1 MTHIRT
7 LMDQMIQIDEGR
19 MKDIFSAD
27 EEGQSA
33 KQIAKALNLPL
44 ETVKK
49 ILGEESELK
58 EFSSSQLDIL
68 AKSYAGMS
76 GKTIGIDQ
84 ANKLRKIFDKIPD
97 SALSA
102 LRKKKIPFIS
112 GLALSRMISKGIP
125 VTEDADKETDID
137 KIKLAKEKDTDSAD
151 AQIITLK
158 GQLEL
163 LKQKLENEKNKVVKP
178 VANKETGE
186 VPLTVGIAHKYIK
199 DKKDKE
205 QEEVK
210 EENLEEKNTDK
221 YVWSDINKAMMSNG
235 FSPGMIIKVLNSL
248 RGKEL
253 KEDTVKEAPDPITY
267 GPDKVAKAMKIAV
280 TSDGQFSK
288 AVREIEKIGKDLSK
302 VSTIARALKTAN
314 EEKQMNEAKEK
325 EMYYLEYS
333 VDSSKEWVTG
343 PDRVPGK
350 PKAGP
355 DRALAGIEVEEQVKA
370 ETMEEA
376 FRYFKQVIMK
386 YTNRMKGKLKLNV
399 RFMGTFPRVS
409 AENKRGERLSQQLS
423 KDIARRTM
431 RNEDYSGAK
440 ETFERLYKT
449 KKENKQ

>member
-1 MTHIRT
+1 MKKDYFKSKPNSLEAMAKDMQIHTNESDYQDKFKSELGKTGKSGIGSMTPKEKTAFFTKIDKMHTAKNEIKEDVSVWEQAADDKEKLAKESKYLKVEDKDKAIPPIDKDNKPGVKIAKIRA
-7 LMDQMIQIDEGR
+7 
-19 MKDIFSAD
+19 MKD
-27 EEGQSA
+27 
-33 KQIAKALNLPL
+33 
-44 ETVKK
+44 T
-49 ILGEESELK
+49 
-58 EFSSSQLDIL
+58 
-68 AKSYAGMS
+68 
-76 GKTIGIDQ
+76 GKG
-84 ANKLRKIFDKIPD
+84 N
-97 SALSA
+97 
-102 LRKKKIPFIS
+102 
-112 GLALSRMISKGIP
+112 
-125 VTEDADKETDID
+125 DID

>member
-1 MTHIRT
+1 
-7 LMDQMIQIDEGR
+7 MDQMIQIDEGR

-163 LKQKLENEKNKVVKP
+163 LKQKLENEKNKAVKP
-178 VANKETGE
+178 EPNKETGE

-199 DKKDKE
+199 DKKEKE
-205 QEEVK
+205 EGKKEEVK
-210 EENLEEKNTDK
+210 EANDGDKRKDDPCWKGYKMVGMKDKGGKEVPNCVPMSKEELEEAGIKQEDVIHETLEEKNTDK

-314 EEKQMNEAKEK
+314 E
-325 EMYYLEYS
+325 
-333 VDSSKEWVTG
+333 
-343 PDRVPGK
+343 
-350 PKAGP
+350 
-355 DRALAGIEVEEQVKA
+355 
-370 ETMEEA
+370 
-376 FRYFKQVIMK
+376 
-386 YTNRMKGKLKLNV
+386 
-399 RFMGTFPRVS
+399 
-409 AENKRGERLSQQLS
+409 
-423 KDIARRTM
+423 
-431 RNEDYSGAK
+431 DYSGAK

>member
-1 MTHIRT
+1 
-7 LMDQMIQIDEGR
+7 MDQMIQIDEGR

-125 VTEDADKETDID
+125 VTEVTEDADKEGE
-137 KIKLAKEKDTDSAD
+137 KKPEIKKETAPKDNVDSLKD
-151 AQIITLK
+151 QITILK
-158 GQLEL
+158 T
-163 LKQKLENEKNKVVKP
+163 KLENEKNKAVKP
-178 VANKETGE
+178 EPNKETGE

-314 EEKQMNEAKEK
+314 E
-325 EMYYLEYS
+325 
-333 VDSSKEWVTG
+333 
-343 PDRVPGK
+343 
-350 PKAGP
+350 
-355 DRALAGIEVEEQVKA
+355 
-370 ETMEEA
+370 
-376 FRYFKQVIMK
+376 
-386 YTNRMKGKLKLNV
+386 
-399 RFMGTFPRVS
+399 
-409 AENKRGERLSQQLS
+409 
-423 KDIARRTM
+423 
-431 RNEDYSGAK
+431 DYSGAK

>member
-1 MTHIRT
+1 
-7 LMDQMIQIDEGR
+7 MDQMIQIDEGR

-58 EFSSSQLDIL
+58 EFSTSQLDIL

-163 LKQKLENEKNKVVKP
+163 LKQKLENEKNKAVKP
-178 VANKETGE
+178 EPNKETGE

-199 DKKDKE
+199 DKKEKDK
-205 QEEVK
+205 EEVK
-210 EENLEEKNTDK
+210 EANDGDKRKDDPCWKGYKMVGMKDKGGKEVPNCVPMSKEELEEAGIKQEDVIHETLEEKNTDK

-314 EEKQMNEAKEK
+314 E
-325 EMYYLEYS
+325 
-333 VDSSKEWVTG
+333 
-343 PDRVPGK
+343 
-350 PKAGP
+350 
-355 DRALAGIEVEEQVKA
+355 
-370 ETMEEA
+370 
-376 FRYFKQVIMK
+376 
-386 YTNRMKGKLKLNV
+386 
-399 RFMGTFPRVS
+399 
-409 AENKRGERLSQQLS
+409 
-423 KDIARRTM
+423 
-431 RNEDYSGAK
+431 DYSGAK

>member
-1 MTHIRT
+1 MKKDYFKSKPNSLEAMAKDMQIHTNESDYQDKFKSELGKTGKSGIGSMTPKEKTAFFTKIDKMHTAKNEIKEDVSVWEQAADDKEKLAKESKYLKVEDKDKAIPPIDKDNKPGVKIAKIRA
-7 LMDQMIQIDEGR
+7 
-19 MKDIFSAD
+19 MKD
-27 EEGQSA
+27 
-33 KQIAKALNLPL
+33 
-44 ETVKK
+44 T
-49 ILGEESELK
+49 
-58 EFSSSQLDIL
+58 
-68 AKSYAGMS
+68 
-76 GKTIGIDQ
+76 GKG
-84 ANKLRKIFDKIPD
+84 N
-97 SALSA
+97 
-102 LRKKKIPFIS
+102 
-112 GLALSRMISKGIP
+112 
-125 VTEDADKETDID
+125 DID

-409 AENKRGERLSQQLS
+409 AENKRGEKLSQQLS

>member
-1 MTHIRT
+1 
-7 LMDQMIQIDEGR
+7 MDQMIQIDEGR

-112 GLALSRMISKGIP
+112 GLALSRMIRKGIP
-125 VTEDADKETDID
+125 VTEVTEDADKETDID

-158 GQLEL
+158 GQVEL
-163 LKQKLENEKNKVVKP
+163 LKQKLENEKNKAVKP
-178 VANKETGE
+178 EPNKETGE

-199 DKKDKE
+199 DKKEKDK
-205 QEEVK
+205 EEVK
-210 EENLEEKNTDK
+210 EETLEEKNTDK

-248 RGKEL
+248 RGKNL
-253 KEDTVKEAPDPITY
+253 KEETLVEFTSQQIKQAYGIANDPRYKGGDYSGAVKA
-267 GPDKVAKAMKIAV
+267 
-280 TSDGQFSK
+280 
-288 AVREIEKIGKDLSK
+288 IEKL
-302 VSTIARALKTAN
+302 
-314 EEKQMNEAKEK
+314 AK
-325 EMYYLEYS
+325 
-333 VDSSKEWVTG
+333 G
-343 PDRVPGK
+343 
-350 PKAGP
+350 
-355 DRALAGIEVEEQVKA
+355 
-370 ETMEEA
+370 
-376 FRYFKQVIMK
+376 
-386 YTNRMKGKLKLNV
+386 
-399 RFMGTFPRVS
+399 
-409 AENKRGERLSQQLS
+409 LSQHPDVMKVL
-423 KDIARRTM
+423 KRT
-431 RNEDYSGAK
+431 NEDYSGAK

>member
-253 KEDTVKEAPDPITY
+253 KEENLEEKNTDKYVWSDINKAMMSNGFSPGMIIKVLNSLRGKELKEDTVKEAPDPITY

-314 EEKQMNEAKEK
+314 E
-325 EMYYLEYS
+325 
-333 VDSSKEWVTG
+333 
-343 PDRVPGK
+343 
-350 PKAGP
+350 
-355 DRALAGIEVEEQVKA
+355 
-370 ETMEEA
+370 
-376 FRYFKQVIMK
+376 
-386 YTNRMKGKLKLNV
+386 
-399 RFMGTFPRVS
+399 
-409 AENKRGERLSQQLS
+409 
-423 KDIARRTM
+423 
-431 RNEDYSGAK
+431 DYSGAK

-449 KKENKQ
+449 KKENKQWVKSI

>member
-163 LKQKLENEKNKVVKP
+163 LKQKLENEKNKAVKP
-178 VANKETGE
+178 EPNKETGE

-199 DKKDKE
+199 DKKEKDK
-205 QEEVK
+205 EEVK
-210 EENLEEKNTDK
+210 EANDGDKRKDDPCWKGYKMVGMKDKGGKEVPNCVPMSKEELEEAGIKQEDVIHETLEEKNTDK

-314 EEKQMNEAKEK
+314 E
-325 EMYYLEYS
+325 
-333 VDSSKEWVTG
+333 
-343 PDRVPGK
+343 
-350 PKAGP
+350 
-355 DRALAGIEVEEQVKA
+355 
-370 ETMEEA
+370 
-376 FRYFKQVIMK
+376 
-386 YTNRMKGKLKLNV
+386 
-399 RFMGTFPRVS
+399 
-409 AENKRGERLSQQLS
+409 
-423 KDIARRTM
+423 
-431 RNEDYSGAK
+431 DYSGAK

>member
-1 MTHIRT
+1 
-7 LMDQMIQIDEGR
+7 MDQMIQIDEGR

-112 GLALSRMISKGIP
+112 GLALSRMIRKGIP
-125 VTEDADKETDID
+125 VTEVTEDADKEGE
-137 KIKLAKEKDTDSAD
+137 KKPEIKKETAPKDNVDSLKD
-151 AQIITLK
+151 QITILK
-158 GQLEL
+158 T
-163 LKQKLENEKNKVVKP
+163 KLENEKNKAVKP
-178 VANKETGE
+178 EPNKETGE

-199 DKKDKE
+199 DKKEKDK
-205 QEEVK
+205 EEVK
-210 EENLEEKNTDK
+210 EETLEEKNTDK

-248 RGKEL
+248 RGKNL
-253 KEDTVKEAPDPITY
+253 KEETLVEFTSQQIKQAYGIANDPRYKGGDYSGAVKA
-267 GPDKVAKAMKIAV
+267 
-280 TSDGQFSK
+280 
-288 AVREIEKIGKDLSK
+288 IEKL
-302 VSTIARALKTAN
+302 
-314 EEKQMNEAKEK
+314 AK
-325 EMYYLEYS
+325 
-333 VDSSKEWVTG
+333 G
-343 PDRVPGK
+343 
-350 PKAGP
+350 
-355 DRALAGIEVEEQVKA
+355 
-370 ETMEEA
+370 
-376 FRYFKQVIMK
+376 
-386 YTNRMKGKLKLNV
+386 
-399 RFMGTFPRVS
+399 
-409 AENKRGERLSQQLS
+409 LSQHPDVMKVL
-423 KDIARRTM
+423 KRT
-431 RNEDYSGAK
+431 NEDYSGAK

>member
-1 MTHIRT
+1 
-7 LMDQMIQIDEGR
+7 MDQMIQIDEGR

-163 LKQKLENEKNKVVKP
+163 LKQKLENEKNKAVKP
-178 VANKETGE
+178 EPNKETGE

-199 DKKDKE
+199 DKKEKDK
-205 QEEVK
+205 EEVK
-210 EENLEEKNTDK
+210 EANDGDKRKDDPCWKGYKMVGMKDKGGKEVPNCVPMSKEELEEAGIKQEDVIHETLEEKNTDK

-314 EEKQMNEAKEK
+314 EN
-325 EMYYLEYS
+325 
-333 VDSSKEWVTG
+333 
-343 PDRVPGK
+343 
-350 PKAGP
+350 
-355 DRALAGIEVEEQVKA
+355 
-370 ETMEEA
+370 
-376 FRYFKQVIMK
+376 
-386 YTNRMKGKLKLNV
+386 
-399 RFMGTFPRVS
+399 
-409 AENKRGERLSQQLS
+409 
-423 KDIARRTM
+423 
-431 RNEDYSGAK
+431 YSGAR
-440 ETFERLYKT
+440 ETFERIYKT

>member
-19 MKDIFSAD
+19 MKDIFTAD

-58 EFSSSQLDIL
+58 EFSTSQLDIL
-68 AKSYAGMS
+68 AKSYASMS

-112 GLALSRMISKGIP
+112 GLALSRMIRKGIP
-125 VTEDADKETDID
+125 VTEVTEDADKEGE
-137 KIKLAKEKDTDSAD
+137 KKPEIKKETAPKDNVDSLKD
-151 AQIITLK
+151 QITILK
-158 GQLEL
+158 T
-163 LKQKLENEKNKVVKP
+163 KLENEKNKAVKP
-178 VANKETGE
+178 EPNKETGE

-199 DKKDKE
+199 DKKEKE
-205 QEEVK
+205 EGKKEEVK
-210 EENLEEKNTDK
+210 EANDGDKRKDDPCWKGYKMVGMKDKGGKEVPNCVPMSKEELEEAGIKQEDVIHETLEEKNTDK

-248 RGKEL
+248 RGKNL
-253 KEDTVKEAPDPITY
+253 KEETLVEFTSQQIKQAYGIANDPRYKGGDYSGAVKA
-267 GPDKVAKAMKIAV
+267 
-280 TSDGQFSK
+280 
-288 AVREIEKIGKDLSK
+288 IEKL
-302 VSTIARALKTAN
+302 
-314 EEKQMNEAKEK
+314 AK
-325 EMYYLEYS
+325 
-333 VDSSKEWVTG
+333 G
-343 PDRVPGK
+343 
-350 PKAGP
+350 
-355 DRALAGIEVEEQVKA
+355 
-370 ETMEEA
+370 
-376 FRYFKQVIMK
+376 
-386 YTNRMKGKLKLNV
+386 
-399 RFMGTFPRVS
+399 
-409 AENKRGERLSQQLS
+409 LSQHPDVMKVL
-423 KDIARRTM
+423 KKT
-431 RNEDYSGAK
+431 NEDYSGAK

>member
-178 VANKETGE
+178 VANKDTGE
-186 VPLTVGIAHKYIK
+186 VPL
-199 DKKDKE
+199 
-205 QEEVK
+205 
-210 EENLEEKNTDK
+210 
-221 YVWSDINKAMMSNG
+221 
-235 FSPGMIIKVLNSL
+235 
-248 RGKEL
+248 
-253 KEDTVKEAPDPITY
+253 
-267 GPDKVAKAMKIAV
+267 
-280 TSDGQFSK
+280 
-288 AVREIEKIGKDLSK
+288 
-302 VSTIARALKTAN
+302 KTGLAN
-314 EEKQMNEAKEK
+314 AI
-325 EMYYLEYS
+325 L
-333 VDSSKEWVTG
+333 D
-343 PDRVPGK
+343 D
-350 PKAGP
+350 
-355 DRALAGIEVEEQVKA
+355 
-370 ETMEEA
+370 
-376 FRYFKQVIMK
+376 
-386 YTNRMKGKLKLNV
+386 
-399 RFMGTFPRVS
+399 
-409 AENKRGERLSQQLS
+409 
-423 KDIARRTM
+423 KDI
-431 RNEDYSGAK
+431 
-440 ETFERLYKT
+440 
-449 KKENKQ
+449 

>member
-1 MTHIRT
+1 
-7 LMDQMIQIDEGR
+7 MDQMIQIDEGR

-163 LKQKLENEKNKVVKP
+163 LKQKLENEKNKAVKP
-178 VANKETGE
+178 VPNKDTGE
-186 VPLTVGIAHKYIK
+186 VPLSVGIAYKHLR
-199 DKKDKE
+199 DKMKTETAD
-205 QEEVK
+205 VP
-210 EENLEEKNTDK
+210 N
-221 YVWSDINKAMMSNG
+221 
-235 FSPGMIIKVLNSL
+235 
-248 RGKEL
+248 RG
-253 KEDTVKEAPDPITY
+253 
-267 GPDKVAKAMKIAV
+267 
-280 TSDGQFSK
+280 S
-288 AVREIEKIGKDLSK
+288 
-302 VSTIARALKTAN
+302 
-314 EEKQMNEAKEK
+314 KEK
-325 EMYYLEYS
+325 ESLS
-333 VDSSKEWVTG
+333 LDTPVQKDKVL
-343 PDRVPGK
+343 
-350 PKAGP
+350 PK
-355 DRALAGIEVEEQVKA
+355 D
-370 ETMEEA
+370 
-376 FRYFKQVIMK
+376 
-386 YTNRMKGKLKLNV
+386 KGKTMTKQPQTDVELNPKLN
-399 RFMGTFPRVS
+399 
-409 AENKRGERLSQQLS
+409 LS
-423 KDIARRTM
+423 
-431 RNEDYSGAK
+431 
-440 ETFERLYKT
+440 F
-449 KKENKQ
+449 

>member
-163 LKQKLENEKNKVVKP
+163 LKQKLENEKNKAVKP
-178 VANKETGE
+178 EPNKETGE

-199 DKKDKE
+199 DKKEKDK
-205 QEEVK
+205 EEVK
-210 EENLEEKNTDK
+210 EANDGDKRKDDPCWKGYKMVGMKDKGGKEVPNCVPMSKEELEEAGIKQEDVIHETLEEKNTDK

-314 EEKQMNEAKEK
+314 E
-325 EMYYLEYS
+325 
-333 VDSSKEWVTG
+333 
-343 PDRVPGK
+343 
-350 PKAGP
+350 
-355 DRALAGIEVEEQVKA
+355 
-370 ETMEEA
+370 
-376 FRYFKQVIMK
+376 
-386 YTNRMKGKLKLNV
+386 
-399 RFMGTFPRVS
+399 
-409 AENKRGERLSQQLS
+409 
-423 KDIARRTM
+423 
-431 RNEDYSGAK
+431 DYSGAK
-440 ETFERLYKT
+440 KTFERLYKT

>member
-58 EFSSSQLDIL
+58 EFSTSQLDIL
-68 AKSYAGMS
+68 AKSYASMS

-163 LKQKLENEKNKVVKP
+163 LKQKLENEKNKAVKP
-178 VANKETGE
+178 EPNKETGE

-314 EEKQMNEAKEK
+314 E
-325 EMYYLEYS
+325 
-333 VDSSKEWVTG
+333 
-343 PDRVPGK
+343 
-350 PKAGP
+350 
-355 DRALAGIEVEEQVKA
+355 
-370 ETMEEA
+370 
-376 FRYFKQVIMK
+376 
-386 YTNRMKGKLKLNV
+386 
-399 RFMGTFPRVS
+399 
-409 AENKRGERLSQQLS
+409 
-423 KDIARRTM
+423 
-431 RNEDYSGAK
+431 DYSGAK

>member
-163 LKQKLENEKNKVVKP
+163 LKQKLENEKNKAVKP
-178 VANKETGE
+178 EPNKETGE

-199 DKKDKE
+199 DKKEKDK
-205 QEEVK
+205 EEVK
-210 EENLEEKNTDK
+210 EANDGDKRKDDPCWKGYKMVGMKDKGGKEVPNCVPMTKEELEEAGIKEEDVIHETLEEKNTDK

-314 EEKQMNEAKEK
+314 E
-325 EMYYLEYS
+325 
-333 VDSSKEWVTG
+333 
-343 PDRVPGK
+343 
-350 PKAGP
+350 
-355 DRALAGIEVEEQVKA
+355 
-370 ETMEEA
+370 
-376 FRYFKQVIMK
+376 
-386 YTNRMKGKLKLNV
+386 
-399 RFMGTFPRVS
+399 
-409 AENKRGERLSQQLS
+409 
-423 KDIARRTM
+423 
-431 RNEDYSGAK
+431 DYSGAK

>member
-1 MTHIRT
+1 
-7 LMDQMIQIDEGR
+7 MDQMIQIDEGR

-58 EFSSSQLDIL
+58 EFSTSQLDIL
-68 AKSYAGMS
+68 AKSYASMS

-112 GLALSRMISKGIP
+112 GLALSRMIRKGIP
-125 VTEDADKETDID
+125 VTEVTEDADKETDID

-158 GQLEL
+158 GQVEL
-163 LKQKLENEKNKVVKP
+163 LKQKLENEKNKAVKP
-178 VANKETGE
+178 EPNKETGE

-199 DKKDKE
+199 DKKEKDK
-205 QEEVK
+205 EEVK
-210 EENLEEKNTDK
+210 EETLEEKNTDK

-248 RGKEL
+248 RGKNL
-253 KEDTVKEAPDPITY
+253 KEETLVEFTSQQIKQAYGIANDPRYKGGDYSGAVKA
-267 GPDKVAKAMKIAV
+267 
-280 TSDGQFSK
+280 
-288 AVREIEKIGKDLSK
+288 IEKL
-302 VSTIARALKTAN
+302 
-314 EEKQMNEAKEK
+314 AK
-325 EMYYLEYS
+325 
-333 VDSSKEWVTG
+333 G
-343 PDRVPGK
+343 
-350 PKAGP
+350 
-355 DRALAGIEVEEQVKA
+355 
-370 ETMEEA
+370 
-376 FRYFKQVIMK
+376 
-386 YTNRMKGKLKLNV
+386 
-399 RFMGTFPRVS
+399 
-409 AENKRGERLSQQLS
+409 LSQHPDVMKVL
-423 KDIARRTM
+423 KRT
-431 RNEDYSGAK
+431 NEDYSGAK

>member
-1 MTHIRT
+1 
-7 LMDQMIQIDEGR
+7 MDQMIQIDEGR

-125 VTEDADKETDID
+125 VTEDADKEGE
-137 KIKLAKEKDTDSAD
+137 KKPEIKKETAPKDNVDSLKD
-151 AQIITLK
+151 QITILK
-158 GQLEL
+158 T
-163 LKQKLENEKNKVVKP
+163 KLENEKNKAVKP
-178 VANKETGE
+178 EPNKETGE

-199 DKKDKE
+199 DKKEKDK
-205 QEEVK
+205 EEVK
-210 EENLEEKNTDK
+210 EANDGDKRKDDPCWKGYKMVGMKDKGGKEVPNCVPMSKEELEEAGIKQEDVIHETLEEKNTDK

-314 EEKQMNEAKEK
+314 E
-325 EMYYLEYS
+325 
-333 VDSSKEWVTG
+333 
-343 PDRVPGK
+343 
-350 PKAGP
+350 
-355 DRALAGIEVEEQVKA
+355 
-370 ETMEEA
+370 
-376 FRYFKQVIMK
+376 
-386 YTNRMKGKLKLNV
+386 
-399 RFMGTFPRVS
+399 
-409 AENKRGERLSQQLS
+409 
-423 KDIARRTM
+423 
-431 RNEDYSGAK
+431 DYSGAK